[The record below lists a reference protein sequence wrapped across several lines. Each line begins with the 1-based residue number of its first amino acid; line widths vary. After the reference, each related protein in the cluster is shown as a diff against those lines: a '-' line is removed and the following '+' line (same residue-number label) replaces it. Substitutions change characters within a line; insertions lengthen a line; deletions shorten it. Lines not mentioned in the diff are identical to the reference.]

1 MKIINTAKNKKPIQW
16 FCDVKS
22 DQSVVEKLLD
32 YKDIINS
39 EGTNGIK
46 KVNSLLNIRS
56 PRSFKV
62 SKIEIKNAGKNLSNE
77 IKASILEAAGNIE
90 KICQIEKSKLIYDVI
105 ETTKGIKIWKEFRPI
120 GTVGLYVPGGET
132 PLISSLLMQLIPAK
146 IAECKN
152 IVICTPPN
160 KEGKVAE
167 EILWIAKKY
176 NISKVY
182 KVGGSQAIFA
192 MAYGNTLIP
201 KVEKIFGPGNQ
212 YVNLAKQIVTDEV
225 DIDLPAGPS
234 EVMVVS
240 NSEEDYDII
249 AADLLSQLEH
259 GTDSKAFLLSNN
271 IKLINKVQKAVQDQA
286 RKLTRKKILQKSL
299 DNLLLIK
306 TKSKKDTIKLI
317 NECAPEHLILFDDN
331 YSSLLPFIENA
342 GSIFCGKYSP
352 ESFGDY
358 ASGTNHVLPTNG
370 KATTKSGLGI
380 KDFGKQISVQT
391 STSEGFQNLSET
403 VLNLSKA
410 EKLDAHTNAVSI
422 RNRLINK
429 NFVNRKSLKIR
440 NTNETKIFISLNL
453 DGTGNSSINTGIKY
467 FDHLLEQ
474 FAKHGK
480 FDLMLDC
487 QGDLE
492 IDEHHSIE
500 DIAITLGE
508 AIFEALG
515 SRTGIKRYANN
526 EVLVMDEVKSSIS
539 IDLSTRRY
547 LSFKT
552 SKLREKVGEF
562 PSEMFKHFFISLI
575 NGAAMTCHIET
586 KGENSHHILEAT
598 FKNFGRALCDAV
610 TIETNQASSTKGIL

>member
-22 DQSVVEKLLD
+22 DQSVIKKLLD

-39 EGTNGIK
+39 KGTNGIK
-46 KVNSLLNIRS
+46 KVNSLLNIES

-62 SKIEIKNAGKNLSNE
+62 SKIEIKNAGKNLSDE
-77 IKASILEAAGNIE
+77 IKASILDAAGNIE

-167 EILWIAKKY
+167 EILWIAKRY

-212 YVNLAKQIVTDEV
+212 YVNLAKRIVTDEV

-410 EKLDAHTNAVSI
+410 EPSFKCLKTVCFADRVDPATPA
-422 RNRLINK
+422 NRTISMPSFRIN
-429 NFVNRKSLKIR
+429 S
-440 NTNETKIFISLNL
+440 
-453 DGTGNSSINTGIKY
+453 
-467 FDHLLEQ
+467 
-474 FAKHGK
+474 
-480 FDLMLDC
+480 C
-487 QGDLE
+487 
-492 IDEHHSIE
+492 
-500 DIAITLGE
+500 
-508 AIFEALG
+508 
-515 SRTGIKRYANN
+515 
-526 EVLVMDEVKSSIS
+526 KSSGPRPLSNS
-539 IDLSTRRY
+539 I
-547 LSFKT
+547 
-552 SKLREKVGEF
+552 
-562 PSEMFKHFFISLI
+562 
-575 NGAAMTCHIET
+575 
-586 KGENSHHILEAT
+586 
-598 FKNFGRALCDAV
+598 
-610 TIETNQASSTKGIL
+610 AS